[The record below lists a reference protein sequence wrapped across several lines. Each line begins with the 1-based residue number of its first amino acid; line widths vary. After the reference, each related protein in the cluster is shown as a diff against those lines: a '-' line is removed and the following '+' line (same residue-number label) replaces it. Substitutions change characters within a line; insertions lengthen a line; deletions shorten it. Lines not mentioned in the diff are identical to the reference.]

1 MYLAKIYVYDN
12 DDQACFVLLGDDGQ
26 ELTGKK
32 ASELVDSY
40 FEVITN
46 LYIFVIWNCIFSK

>member
-1 MYLAKIYVYDN
+1 MYLTKISVYDN
-12 DDQACFVLLGDDGQ
+12 DDQVCFVLLGDAGQ

-32 ASELVDSY
+32 AFELVDSY

-46 LYIFVIWNCIFSK
+46 LYIFVI